1 MKTAFGK
8 KEGITALI
16 SASTAQIF
24 LNMPRIVAEKAGTA
38 GWILIIYV
46 SALSSLVFFI
56 LTKLYKNFQ
65 GKDLIDLAQES
76 LGNPGRI
83 ISGILYFVLWI
94 FVVSLILRQF
104 AENFKIISLN
114 NSPITYVIPFLIAGI
129 VAAAYKGIEAL
140 ARVAALC
147 VPIIIG
153 ALLLILVSSVP
164 DCEFGY
170 IFPILG
176 NGPKAIFL
184 EGLPLVSLYLGIPL
198 LFFFAPFLQ
207 SYKIV
212 KKTGITTL
220 LLTFTLFFLVT
231 IVYQMVYPY
240 PTSTENFLPVYQLAT
255 NISLGRFFE
264 RFEAVFILVW
274 GMTAFLHM
282 SLLTVVSLQIL
293 QKTLKLNSYKPM
305 IPSLAVILFFLS
317 LLSPSLKAT
326 IDLEVK
332 LVRTYGLP
340 ISGGLALLILIAANI
355 RKKKNVSNITK
366 RNTGGGL
373 NGKNN

>member
-1 MKTAFGK
+1 MKTVFGK

-16 SASTAQIF
+16 STSTAQIF

-46 SALSSLVFFI
+46 SALSFLVFFI
-56 LTKLYKNFQ
+56 LARLYKNFQ

-76 LGNPGRI
+76 LGSIGRI
-83 ISGILYFVLWI
+83 ITGVLYFVLWI

-114 NSPITYVIPFLIAGI
+114 NSPITFVIPFLITGI
-129 VAAAYKGIEAL
+129 IAAAYMGIEAL

-153 ALLLILVSSVP
+153 ALLLILVSSIP

-212 KKTGITTL
+212 KRTGITTL
-220 LLTFTLFFLVT
+220 LLTFALFFLVT
-231 IVYQMVYPY
+231 IIYQMVYPY

-264 RFEAVFILVW
+264 RIEAVFILVW

-282 SLLTVVSLQIL
+282 SLLTVVSLQIM

-305 IPSLAVILFFLS
+305 IPSLAVILFFLA
-317 LLSPSLKAT
+317 LLPPSLMTT
-326 IDLEVK
+326 IELEIK

-355 RKKKNVSNITK
+355 KKKKNVSNITK
-366 RNTGGGL
+366 SISGGGL